1 MQNPRARID
10 PNQVNG
16 GKPGTN
22 PQRRP
27 VDGSKQ
33 QQSDPNPRH
42 GGQMMGGANRMD
54 GPKRHTAHSQYVN
67 AEPEHQK
74 HQRPRQIYQHQVHQN
89 NENLKRRR
97 YSETIE

>member
-16 GKPGTN
+16 SKPGLN
-22 PQRRP
+22 AQRRP

-67 AEPEHQK
+67 PEHQRSRNIE
-74 HQRPRQIYQHQVHQN
+74 QPWVNQN
-89 NENLKRRR
+89 SDNLKRRR

>member
-10 PNQVNG
+10 PSQVNG
-16 GKPGTN
+16 GKPAPS

-27 VDGSKQ
+27 ADGSKQ
-33 QQSDPNPRH
+33 QTSDPNPRH
-42 GGQMMGGANRMD
+42 GGQMMGGASRMD

-67 AEPEHQK
+67 PEHQ
-74 HQRPRQIYQHQVHQN
+74 RSRQADQTQVHQTT
-89 NENLKRRR
+89 ENLKRRR